1 MSSSIPSKL
10 YALVLVLQI
19 FCSSARSKVV
29 DIDEETSVFNNS
41 VYGDNE
47 LWSTLYER
55 CGRRTSYQC
64 VQDNVYLYLDRTL
77 ESDVF
82 ETDGV
87 SFRQNGNNYT
97 DICLRVKKDDP
108 GEYNERLGRNLDLHG
123 EEEGFSEF
131 VDRVEEV
138 ERLQVDGPRRGRVLD
153 DPEENT
159 IHKTEPEA
167 VLGGSKSIR
176 DVSDMLYDRG
186 VQYLMTHDMELSL
199 PSFVFGGGRV
209 QVSPRGFD
217 EDGGALVKL
226 NVIPDQPQEGR
237 LFFKH
242 IRKYLDLLDS

>member
-1 MSSSIPSKL
+1 MSSSSKL
-10 YALVLVLQI
+10 YALVLVLQMI
-19 FCSSARSKVV
+19 CSSARSKMA
-29 DIDEETSVFNNS
+29 DMDEVTSVFNNS

-47 LWSTLYER
+47 LWSSLYEQ

-64 VQDNVYLYLDRTL
+64 VQDNVFLYLDRTL
-77 ESDVF
+77 ESQVF
-82 ETDGV
+82 ETDAV

-108 GEYNERLGRNLDLHG
+108 GDYNERLARNIDLHG
-123 EEEGFSEF
+123 EEGFSEF

-138 ERLQVDGPRRGRVLD
+138 ERLQGDGSRRGRKLD
-153 DPEENT
+153 DPKENE
-159 IHKTEPEA
+159 IPKTEPET
-167 VLGGSKSIR
+167 VLDGSKSVK

-186 VQYLMTHDMELSL
+186 VKYLMTHDMELSL

-209 QVSPRGFD
+209 KVSPRGFD

-226 NVIPDQPQEGR
+226 NVVPDQPQEGR

-242 IRKYLDLLDS
+242 IRK

>member
-1 MSSSIPSKL
+1 MSSSLSSTL

-19 FCSSARSKVV
+19 FCSSAWSKVL
-29 DIDEETSVFNNS
+29 DIDEVTSVFNNS

-47 LWSTLYER
+47 LWSTLYDQ

-64 VQDNVYLYLDRTL
+64 VQDNVFLYLDRTL
-77 ESDVF
+77 ESEVF

-108 GEYNERLGRNLDLHG
+108 GDYNERLGRNVELHG
-123 EEEGFSEF
+123 EEGFSEF

-138 ERLQVDGPRRGRVLD
+138 ERLQGGGSRRGRVLD

-167 VLGGSKSIR
+167 VLGGSKSIG
-176 DVSDMLYDRG
+176 DVSDMLYERG
-186 VQYLMTHDMELSL
+186 VEYLMTHDMELSL

-226 NVIPDQPQEGR
+226 NVVPDQPQEGR

-242 IRKYLDLLDS
+242 IRKYSMDLLDS